1 MKAAQLQ
8 SDLLMRKGAA
18 APMPGVEVAHRT
30 PVSDLFPESAE
41 RTPGPAKTRPRGPA
55 GTTSKRDRLGRVRI
69 SLRLDPHRHLR
80 LRLVSAYNR
89 MSQQETLIAALDA
102 YLGEEMRREIGGDD
116 RACLQTRVQD
126 REPAPDARNQN
137 LE

>member
-1 MKAAQLQ
+1 MKAAQLKC
-8 SDLLMRKGAA
+8 DLMMRKGAA
-18 APMPGVEVAHRT
+18 APTPGVEATHGS
-30 PVSDLFPESAE
+30 PVSDLFLEPIE
-41 RTPGPAKTRPRGPA
+41 RTPGPGKMRPRGPA
-55 GTTSKRDRLGRVRI
+55 GKTSKRDTLGRVRV

-102 YLGEEMRREIGGDD
+102 YLGEELQREIGGD
-116 RACLQTRVQD
+116 RACLQTPVQS